1 MTRLML
7 ATAIAAGATLAALPA
22 SKTLAQEAPVA
33 PMVPQAAPEVTDE
46 LLTAFVTAAVEVAVV
61 AETYGARIE
70 TADEADRDALAQEA
84 QVEMIEAVENTEGI
98 SVEQY
103 VAIAEA
109 AQRDDA
115 LNLRILD
122 EYRAQ
127 ADDS

>member
-7 ATAIAAGATLAALPA
+7 ATAIAAGATLAPHTAPMA
-22 SKTLAQEAPVA
+22 LAQEAPVA
-33 PMVPQAAPEVTDE
+33 PMAPQAAPEVTEE
-46 LLTAFVTAAVEVAVV
+46 LLTAFVTAAVEVAAV

-70 TADEADRDALAQEA
+70 AADEAERDALAQEA
-84 QVEMIEAVENTEGI
+84 QVEMLEAVENTEGI

-122 EYRAQ
+122 EYRSQ
-127 ADDS
+127 ADES

>member
-1 MTRLML
+1 
-7 ATAIAAGATLAALPA
+7 
-22 SKTLAQEAPVA
+22 
-33 PMVPQAAPEVTDE
+33 
-46 LLTAFVTAAVEVAVV
+46 
-61 AETYGARIE
+61 
-70 TADEADRDALAQEA
+70 
-84 QVEMIEAVENTEGI
+84 VENTEGI

-122 EYRAQ
+122 EYRSQ

>member
-1 MTRLML
+1 MTRLIL
-7 ATAIAAGATLAALPA
+7 LTAIAAGTALGPQFA
-22 SKTLAQEAPVA
+22 QVAPAQEAPQSPVA
-33 PMVPQAAPEVTDE
+33 AQAAPEVTDD

-70 TADEADRDALAQEA
+70 GADEADRDALAQEA
-84 QVEMIEAVENTEGI
+84 QVEMLWAVENTEGI

-122 EYRAQ
+122 EYRSQ